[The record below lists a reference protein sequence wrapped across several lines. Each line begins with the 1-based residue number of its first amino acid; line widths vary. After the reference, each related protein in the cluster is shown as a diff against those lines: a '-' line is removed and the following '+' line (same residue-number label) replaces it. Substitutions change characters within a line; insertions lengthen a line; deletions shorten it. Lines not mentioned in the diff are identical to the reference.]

1 MATKTKGEK
10 IQATEDGDMSDAALA
25 KSMNVSISAPN
36 FQTAVMRIKGTAPY
50 VQLQFGAKARGIM
63 RAKQAAGS
71 TAKKGVKREAK
82 DFDAAFEEAQHR
94 DTEGFCGIPAG
105 GLRRALIDAC
115 SITGFKM
122 TLAKK
127 SLFIEADT
135 YDAVEGT
142 PLVRI
147 YQPSRREG
155 AEGEL
160 VPAEPKHVEHMVRNA
175 TGVADIRVRAMY
187 DADWEATVRV
197 RFDADI
203 FTPTDIANLMMRAG
217 LQIGIGEGRPN
228 SKNSAGMGWG
238 TFECVQSDE

>member
-50 VQLQFGAKARGIM
+50 VQLKFGEKARNIM
-63 RAKQAAGS
+63 RTKQAAGS

-94 DTEGFCGIPAG
+94 DTEGLCGIPAG
-105 GLRRALIDAC
+105 GLRRSLIDAC
-115 SITGFKM
+115 SIVGFKM

-127 SLFIEADT
+127 SIFIEADT
-135 YDAVEGT
+135 YDAAEGT
-142 PLVRI
+142 PLIRI